1 MKENTKNNIITLVAI
16 AAALFFLISFRG
28 YLEEK
33 KIENNYERNYILYEI
48 KKGDTEFKIAGKYK
62 PPGMDSRKYIKE
74 LGETNNNINFFQ
86 KPLINGSYI
95 LVPKY
100 EKKEAP

>member
-33 KIENNYERNYILYEI
+33 KIENN
-48 KKGDTEFKIAGKYK
+48 
-62 PPGMDSRKYIKE
+62 
-74 LGETNNNINFFQ
+74 
-86 KPLINGSYI
+86 
-95 LVPKY
+95 
-100 EKKEAP
+100 